1 MATLLPSRDPS
12 SLVLPSTVTA
22 QDSPQVCM
30 NPTCAILPSELKYIP
45 KTSPVAGTVLL
56 FFPLVYI
63 VFLEGK

>member
-30 NPTCAILPSELKYIP
+30 NPTCAILPERVEIYPENIP
-45 KTSPVAGTVLL
+45 GSGNGIIVLSPRIYCI
-56 FFPLVYI
+56 P
-63 VFLEGK
+63 